1 MQRAELQDFTN
12 ATMLRLEG
20 RLVGSWADSVLA
32 MAKACPFIARLLVDL
47 TDVSYV
53 DGSGEEVLKSLADIG
68 AEFAAESCYSRDLCE
83 RLVLPQERK
92 TLAPRSLA
100 AGDNGSPHCSL
111 RPDTGD
117 STARPGDRPSREV
130 HNNAR
135 IAEKR

>member
-32 MAKACPFIARLLVDL
+32 MARTCPFTKRLLVDL

-53 DGSGEEVLKSLADIG
+53 DASGEEVLKSLAAIG

-83 RLVLPQERK
+83 RLVLPQEQNI
-92 TLAPRSLA
+92 AASRSRA
-100 AGDNGSPHCSL
+100 VRNC
-111 RPDTGD
+111 D
-117 STARPGDRPSREV
+117 SHDPSQQDPGESTDRPGDRRSSEVPS
-130 HNNAR
+130 HAR
-135 IAEKR
+135 FAEKR